1 MFGTEQGRISRK
13 TGADKRISGW
23 PFRNAE
29 SEKKKGRK
37 KL

>member
-13 TGADKRISGW
+13 TGADRRISGW

-29 SEKKKGRK
+29 SEKKKGWK